1 MALSGAHR
9 TDLDN
14 GRCSGG
20 NRRLSGVILRVRMGL
35 VHQIIISTECVLR
48 LNPLRLYYRLQCIQ
62 FYLAIGLSRHLL
74 LNDLC
79 KERSLY
85 ILQISDRNELRCRLG
100 LHRWGLGQSRIV
112 HLLYKGVVG
121 AVGCLV
127 AAAALD
133 RIGYRCWGQIILF
146 PIWLASLTQLRI
158 YPQGALNI
166 VEGVAQVLVS
176 LLYHKVFHFGQQRLR
191 MGF

>member
-1 MALSGAHR
+1 MELQYLLLFECHFLPPLVDRNFLFVASVTVLKDLTSAKVFTYLLNLALLALSGAHR
-9 TDLDN
+9 ADLDN

-62 FYLAIGLSRHLL
+62 FYLAISLKRQLL

-79 KERSLY
+79 KERSLD

-100 LHRWGLGQSRIV
+100 LHRWSLGKSRIV
-112 HLLYKGVVG
+112 NLLYKGIVG

-127 AAAALD
+127 AAAAALD
-133 RIGYRCWGQIILF
+133 
-146 PIWLASLTQLRI
+146 
-158 YPQGALNI
+158 
-166 VEGVAQVLVS
+166 
-176 LLYHKVFHFGQQRLR
+176 
-191 MGF
+191 